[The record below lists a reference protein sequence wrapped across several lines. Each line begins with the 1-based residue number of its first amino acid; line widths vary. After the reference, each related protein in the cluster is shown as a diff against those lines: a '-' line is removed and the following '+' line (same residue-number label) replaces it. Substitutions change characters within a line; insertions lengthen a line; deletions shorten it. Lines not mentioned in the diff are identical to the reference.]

1 MLTWKKPSLSDKA
14 LFESFLCFDER
25 ESYETSFATQYIWR
39 NYTALEFAV
48 HDHMLIMIN
57 HKKGRGSYYQMPCG
71 YKKENIPQ
79 IIEYLQQ
86 QRPTDYL
93 FGEVDEYFALDVK
106 EQMGDRVELITD
118 RADDEYIYSVEE
130 LIQLAGR
137 RFHNK
142 RNHWNAFQRLYSF
155 ETKSIDSQEVHDQ
168 CLALLREWFCN
179 KGLCDEEL
187 QAEQAAISE
196 TLNNLKALRLESMA
210 LYVDN
215 KVVGFTIGER
225 LTPKMAIIHF
235 EKADAS
241 IRGAYNYLNQHFL
254 ETHFSDMEF
263 VNRQEDAGDPG
274 LRKAKTDYNPIKMLK
289 KYYIRWKQ

>member
-25 ESYETSFATQYIWR
+25 ESYETSFATRYIWR

>member
-137 RFHNK
+137 RFH
-142 RNHWNAFQRLYSF
+142 Q
-155 ETKSIDSQEVHDQ
+155 TQ
-168 CLALLREWFCN
+168 C
-179 KGLCDEEL
+179 
-187 QAEQAAISE
+187 
-196 TLNNLKALRLESMA
+196 
-210 LYVDN
+210 
-215 KVVGFTIGER
+215 
-225 LTPKMAIIHF
+225 
-235 EKADAS
+235 
-241 IRGAYNYLNQHFL
+241 
-254 ETHFSDMEF
+254 
-263 VNRQEDAGDPG
+263 
-274 LRKAKTDYNPIKMLK
+274 
-289 KYYIRWKQ
+289 

>member
-118 RADDEYIYSVEE
+118 CADDEYIYSVEE